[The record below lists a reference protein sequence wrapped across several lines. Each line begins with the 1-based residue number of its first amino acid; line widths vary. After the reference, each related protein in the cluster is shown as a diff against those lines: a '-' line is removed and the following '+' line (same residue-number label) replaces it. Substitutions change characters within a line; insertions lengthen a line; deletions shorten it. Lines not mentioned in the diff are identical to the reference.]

1 MTKFS
6 VLVLLYLL
14 SLCTACTQ
22 SSTFD
27 SHAAIDA
34 QLLANAQKHEI
45 PGQAVLVL
53 HNSDILY
60 RNAMG
65 TTATEDGVLV
75 TPKTV
80 FPVYSITK
88 LFTITLAM
96 KLQEEGKLDF
106 SAPASRY
113 VDNLPLSWR
122 GIRIEHFLNHT
133 SGIPE
138 YFDSN
143 DFSRPFPASL
153 DAVFATLNNVPLAYV
168 PGERTSYTNTNSLV
182 IAAVLEAITHTPYR
196 ELLRQRIIEP
206 LNLQETWLSLADVPE
221 ERLVKS
227 YRAEAGQVVP
237 DLSISWPEY
246 SIAHGGA
253 YMTLD
258 DLGQFMSAVAHGRV
272 VSKAEL
278 LRLWQPYKLAN
289 GATGFFANGWDYGE
303 WGRWHEIGHDGGT
316 KVRVRILFEDNLDD
330 HYIVVYLTNGNKDGV
345 WSHTLVRSVQSII
358 LPR

>member
-6 VLVLLYLL
+6 VFALLYLL

-22 SSTFD
+22 QSTID
-27 SHAAIDA
+27 NSDAIDA
-34 QLLANAQKHEI
+34 QLVENAQKHGI

-60 RNAMG
+60 RNAIG
-65 TTATEDGVLV
+65 VTAIEDGVLV

-96 KLQEEGKLDF
+96 QLQEEGKLDF
-106 SAPASRY
+106 SAPASQY

-122 GIRIEHFLNHT
+122 SIRIEQFLNHA

-153 DAVFATLNNVPLAYV
+153 DAVFAKLHKLPLVSA
-168 PGERTSYTNTNSLV
+168 PGERTSYTNTNNLV
-182 IAAVLEAITHTPYR
+182 IAAVLEVITDTPYR

-206 LNLQETWLSLADVPE
+206 LNLHETWLNLADVPE
-221 ERLVKS
+221 ARLVKS
-227 YRAEAGQVVP
+227 YRAGAGQIEP
-237 DLSISWPEY
+237 ALSISWPDY
-246 SIAHGGA
+246 SIAHVGA

-258 DLGQFMSAVAHGRV
+258 DLGKFMSALAHGRL
-272 VSKAEL
+272 VSKVEL
-278 LRLWQPYKLAN
+278 LRLWQPYRLAN

-303 WGRWHEIGHDGGT
+303 WGRWHEVSHDGGT
-316 KVRVRILFEDNLDD
+316 KVRARILFDDNLDD

-345 WSHTLVRSVQSII
+345 WSHTLVRSVQTII
-358 LPR
+358 LPN

>member
-22 SSTFD
+22 PSTID
-27 SHAAIDA
+27 NRAAIDA
-34 QLLANAQKHEI
+34 QLLANAQKHGI
-45 PGQAVLVL
+45 PGQAVLVM
-53 HNSDILY
+53 HNSEILY
-60 RNAMG
+60 RNAIG
-65 TTATEDGVLV
+65 TTALEDGKLV

-80 FPVYSITK
+80 FPVYSVSK
-88 LFTITLAM
+88 LFTITLLM
-96 KLQEEGKLDF
+96 QLQEQGKLDI

-113 VDNLPLSWR
+113 VENLPLSWR
-122 GIRIEHFLNHT
+122 NIRIEQFLSHA

-153 DAVFATLNNVPLAYV
+153 DAVFAKLHKAPLAYA
-168 PGERTSYTNTNSLV
+168 PGERTSYTNTNNLV
-182 IAAVLEAITHTPYR
+182 IAAVLEAITHKPYR
-196 ELLRQRIIEP
+196 ELLRERIIEP
-206 LNLQETWLSLADVPE
+206 LNLQETWLNVADVPE
-221 ERLVKS
+221 ARLVKS
-227 YRAEAGQVVP
+227 YRAGGGQVVP
-237 DLSISWPEY
+237 DLSIAWPDY

-258 DLGQFMSAVAHGRV
+258 DLGKFMSALAHGRI

-289 GATGFFANGWDYGE
+289 GAAGFFATGWDYSK
-303 WGRWHEIGHDGGT
+303 WGRWHEVGHDGGT
-316 KVRVRILFEDNLDD
+316 KVRARILFDDNLND
-330 HYIVVYLTNGNKDGV
+330 HYVIVYLTNGNKDGV
-345 WSHTLVRSVQSII
+345 WSHTLVRSVQAII
-358 LPR
+358 LSN

>member
-6 VLVLLYLL
+6 VFALLCLL

-22 SSTFD
+22 KSTID
-27 SHAAIDA
+27 NCAAIDA
-34 QLLANAQKHEI
+34 QLFANAQKHGI

-53 HNSDILY
+53 HNNDILY
-60 RNAMG
+60 RNAIG
-65 TTATEDGVLV
+65 ATATEDGVLV

-96 KLQEEGKLDF
+96 QLQEEGKLDF

-122 GIRIEHFLNHT
+122 SIRIEQFLNHA

-138 YFDSN
+138 YFDAN

-153 DAVFATLNNVPLAYV
+153 EAVFEKLHKVPLASA
-168 PGERTSYTNTNSLV
+168 PGERTSYTNTNNLV

-196 ELLRQRIIEP
+196 ELLRQRIMEP
-206 LNLQETWLSLADVPE
+206 LNLNETWLDRVDVPKA
-221 ERLVKS
+221 RLVKS
-227 YRAEAGQVVP
+227 YRAGAGQIEP
-237 DLSISWPEY
+237 DLFISWPDY
-246 SIAHGGA
+246 SIAHVGA

-258 DLGQFMSAVAHGRV
+258 DLGKFMSALAHGRL
-272 VSKAEL
+272 VSKEEL

-289 GATGFFANGWDYGE
+289 GAGFFAAGWDYGE
-303 WGRWHEIGHDGGT
+303 WGRWHEVGHDGGT
-316 KVRVRILFEDNLDD
+316 KVRARILFDDNLDD
-330 HYIVVYLTNGNKDGV
+330 HYVIVYLTNGNKDGV
-345 WSHTLVRSVQSII
+345 WSHTLVRSIQTII
-358 LPR
+358 LPN

>member
-6 VLVLLYLL
+6 VFALLYLL
-14 SLCTACTQ
+14 FLCTACTQ
-22 SSTFD
+22 TSTID
-27 SHAAIDA
+27 DRAAIDA
-34 QLLANAQKHEI
+34 QLLANAQKHGI

-60 RNAMG
+60 RNAIG
-65 TTATEDGVLV
+65 TTATEDGLLV

-88 LFTITLAM
+88 LFAITLAM
-96 KLQEEGKLDF
+96 QLQEEGKIDI
-106 SAPASRY
+106 SAPASHY

-122 GIRIEHFLNHT
+122 SIRIEQFLNHA

-153 DAVFATLNNVPLAYV
+153 DAVFAKLHKVPLASA
-168 PGERTSYTNTNSLV
+168 PGERTSYTNTNNLV
-182 IAAVLEAITHTPYR
+182 IAAVLEAVTQTPYR
-196 ELLRQRIIEP
+196 VLLRQRIIEP
-206 LNLQETWLSLADVPE
+206 LDLHETWLSLADVPE

-227 YRAEAGQVVP
+227 YQSKEGKIVP
-237 DLSISWPEY
+237 DLSITWPEY
-246 SIAHGGA
+246 SIAHVGA

-258 DLGQFMSAVAHGRV
+258 DLGKFMSAVAHGRL

-278 LRLWQPYKLAN
+278 LRLWQPYQLAN
-289 GATGFFANGWDYGE
+289 GATGFFATGWDYGE
-303 WGRWHEIGHDGGT
+303 WGRWHEVGHDGGT
-316 KVRVRILFEDNLDD
+316 KVRARILFDENLDE
-330 HYIVVYLTNGNKDGV
+330 HYVVVYLTNGNKDGV
-345 WSHTLVRSVQSII
+345 WSHTLVRSVQTII
-358 LPR
+358 LPK

>member
-14 SLCTACTQ
+14 SACNASAQKLTIDH
-22 SSTFD
+22 S
-27 SHAAIDA
+27 AAIDA
-34 QLLANAQKHEI
+34 QLLANAQQHGI

-60 RNAMG
+60 RNAIG
-65 TTATEDGVLV
+65 VTATEDGVLV

-96 KLQEEGKLDF
+96 QLQQAGKLDF

-122 GIRIEHFLNHT
+122 SIRIEQFLNHA

-143 DFSRPFPASL
+143 DLSRPFPASL
-153 DAVFATLNNVPLAYV
+153 DGVFAKLDKMPLAAA
-168 PGERTSYTNTNSLV
+168 PGERTSYTNTNNLV
-182 IAAVLEAITHTPYR
+182 IAAVLEAITGTPYR
-196 ELLRQRIIEP
+196 ELLRQRIMKP
-206 LNLQETWLSLADVPE
+206 LNLDETWLQLADVPK

-227 YRAEAGQVVP
+227 YRAAAGQIVP
-237 DLSISWPEY
+237 DLTISWPDY
-246 SIAHGGA
+246 SIAHVGA

-258 DLGQFMSAVAHGRV
+258 DLGKFISALAHGRV
-272 VSKAEL
+272 VSKAAL
-278 LRLWQPYKLAN
+278 LRLWQPYRLAN
-289 GATGFFANGWDYGE
+289 GVAGFFASGWDYGE
-303 WGRWHEIGHDGGT
+303 WGRWHEVSHDGGT
-316 KVRVRILFEDNLDD
+316 KVRARILFDDKLDD
-330 HYIVVYLTNGNKDGV
+330 HYVVVYLTNGNKDGV

-358 LPR
+358 LPN